1 MTGAP
6 VGNLVIENRVFT
18 SARLGLGVRCCIV
31 LIGQN
36 GLRDGDASAEP
47 EIWRELA
54 PYKQLMCFLFIL
66 YDFLNLM
73 VQGMKPGR
81 QNSLL

>member
-1 MTGAP
+1 VTGAP

-36 GLRDGDASAEP
+36 GLQDGGASAEP

-54 PYKQLMCFLFIL
+54 LYKQLMSCLFIL
-66 YDFLNLM
+66 YDFFNLM
-73 VQGMKPGR
+73 IQGMKPGR
-81 QNSLL
+81 QNSRL